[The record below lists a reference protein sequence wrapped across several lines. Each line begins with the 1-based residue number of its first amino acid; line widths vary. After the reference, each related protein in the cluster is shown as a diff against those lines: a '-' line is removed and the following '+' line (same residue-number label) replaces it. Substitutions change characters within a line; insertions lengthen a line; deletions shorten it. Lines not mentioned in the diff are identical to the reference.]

1 MKKDIEFLKVENIAV
16 AVVPDVQSEEM
27 NLFSTYLL
35 NFKEM
40 SLQNVFIRSQ
50 GKGQINEE
58 KVETSTLR
66 ILIENIAPQSFVK
79 VDDFPEQAIGLSNEY
94 WVSFKQNGYLY
105 DKRFIFVPESIVE
118 SNYTEIPLIGKRGV
132 MIR

>member
-1 MKKDIEFLKVENIAV
+1 MKKDIEFLKVEGVAF
-16 AVVPDVQSEEM
+16 AVVPDESSDEIA
-27 NLFSTYLL
+27 LFSTYLL
-35 NFKEM
+35 NFKEVN
-40 SLQNVFIRSQ
+40 LQNVFIRSRGQ
-50 GKGQINEE
+50 GTINDE

-79 VDDFPEQAIGLSNEY
+79 VDDFPEKAISLSNEY
-94 WVSFKQNGYLY
+94 WISFKQDGYLY

-118 SNYTEIPLIGKRGV
+118 MNYTQIPLLGKRGV